1 MIHVYLSKSETW
13 PKAGHVLSTCL
24 AAAAAGASAAIPD
37 CQFGGAPGC
46 TVKAAVALDYSG
58 KMARLI
64 DETP

>member
-1 MIHVYLSKSETW
+1 MIHVYLSESETW
-13 PKAGHVLSTCL
+13 PKAGHVLQPRQPERQPQS
-24 AAAAAGASAAIPD
+24 D